1 MITPRVDDWVL
12 IKDNSKELRINKIL
26 KLIESE
32 DDGEIRK
39 VILKTKNSE
48 GVYPVTNLRYLENH
62 PSNDI
67 QVVKPPAKAEVKGRP
82 KRHAAQAAM
91 AKIAQLSEK

>member
-1 MITPRVDDWVL
+1 M
-12 IKDNSKELRINKIL
+12 
-26 KLIESE
+26 
-32 DDGEIRK
+32 
-39 VILKTKNSE
+39 
-48 GVYPVTNLRYLENH
+48 TNLRYLENH

-91 AKIAQLSEK
+91 TKIANITDQ